1 MAKPVVQLT
10 EEQRVAQAEERRL
23 KKLQAQ
29 ERIRAEEEARSRIL
43 PRTWIDLRAN
53 QTSNTEGQ
61 DVRRCKIMTWNVR
74 RCIHNTCVEPTHNW
88 RENLAFS
95 PMFSP

>member
-10 EEQRVAQAEERRL
+10 EEQRAAQAEERRL

-29 ERIRAEEEARSRIL
+29 ERIRQEEEARSRIL

-53 QTSNTEGQ
+53 QASNTEGQ

-74 RCIHNTCVEPTHNW
+74 HCIHNTCI
-88 RENLAFS
+88 
-95 PMFSP
+95 